1 MRASTRWRSSVRDAS
16 ESPTRALNLDT
27 AGRTSDEML
36 SALNGD
42 MNFELVD
49 GVIRGFNITHA
60 LLGDWFAL
68 VNYGTLFFYGFL
80 LISCGKAFWDHVV
93 RHRRRNLLLGL
104 LSFTTLVVLW
114 QFEDGVDYS
123 GNRLSRSPEHNAVVL
138 AGYDFAVGKKAL
150 LTVEANYHYVSKIFD
165 DNSNNDLETRKPRNE
180 VDARIILTTSNFEI
194 SLWGKNLTD
203 ERFELHQATFVGAVF
218 AIYSAPRTY
227 GVSFGWRP

>member
-1 MRASTRWRSSVRDAS
+1 MDYTDLQVRFT
-16 ESPTRALNLDT
+16 EGLNVIT
-27 AGRTSDEML
+27 
-36 SALNGD
+36 LN
-42 MNFELVD
+42 
-49 GVIRGFNITHA
+49 A
-60 LLGDWFAL
+60 
-68 VNYGTLFFYGFL
+68 
-80 LISCGKAFWDHVV
+80 GKAEIKGLELQLDG
-93 RHRRRNLLLGL
+93 RPAERLRLGL
-104 LSFTTLVVLW
+104 NYTYLDAILTEY
-114 QFEDGVDYS
+114 FEDGVDYS